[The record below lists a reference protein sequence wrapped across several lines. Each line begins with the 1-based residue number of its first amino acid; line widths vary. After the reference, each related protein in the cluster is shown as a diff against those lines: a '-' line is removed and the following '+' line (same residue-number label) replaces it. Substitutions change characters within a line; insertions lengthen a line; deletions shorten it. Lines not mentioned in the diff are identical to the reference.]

1 MIRECV
7 GDQDTDSDEDD
18 CEIVESATLLTQVVP
33 TLASSNMSLDTSNIN
48 SHVVVLTTNGKR
60 AASSN

>member
-33 TLASSNMSLDTSNIN
+33 TLASSSMSLDTSNIN
-48 SHVVVLTTNGKR
+48 TSR
-60 AASSN
+60 